1 MKDNNYLQENN
12 PTSRYIKS
20 LDKKVFTKEEEKDFL
35 QGIKFS
41 SPALKE
47 SLKKEFIEHNLRLV
61 VATASHY
68 TKDMDLLAELIQQ
81 GNVGLMEA
89 LDSFDME
96 KDNKFSSWA
105 VFWIEK
111 EIKAYL
117 RDNRLIKIKKHLYP
131 QIREYNEKKKSL
143 SNILAKEVTD
153 EEISK
158 ELGWSLEKT
167 NFIGSL
173 IKNVSSLNEKIDVDN
188 EEKEMGE
195 YIPSDTSVEDT
206 LMEKN
211 MIADVRNLL
220 ETAGLKEREKEV
232 LLYRYGFYTDG
243 ELSRKKIGEILN
255 VGRESIR
262 MDEKKALIKLKRIAK
277 EKGYDDYLR

>member
-1 MKDNNYLQENN
+1 M
-12 PTSRYIKS
+12 
-20 LDKKVFTKEEEKDFL
+20 
-35 QGIKFS
+35 
-41 SPALKE
+41 
-47 SLKKEFIEHNLRLV
+47 
-61 VATASHY
+61 
-68 TKDMDLLAELIQQ
+68 
-81 GNVGLMEA
+81 
-89 LDSFDME
+89 
-96 KDNKFSSWA
+96 
-105 VFWIEK
+105 
-111 EIKAYL
+111 
-117 RDNRLIKIKKHLYP
+117 
-131 QIREYNEKKKSL
+131 
-143 SNILAKEVTD
+143 
-153 EEISK
+153 
-158 ELGWSLEKT
+158 GWSLEKT
-167 NFIGSL
+167 NFIGGL

-262 MDEKKALIKLKRIAK
+262 MDEKKALRKLKKIAK

>member
-35 QGIKFS
+35 QRIKFS

-47 SLKKEFIEHNLRLV
+47 KLKKEFIEHNLRLV
-61 VATASHY
+61 VSIASHY
-68 TKDMDLLAELIQQ
+68 TKDMDLLTELIQQ
-81 GNVGLMEA
+81 GNVGLIEA
-89 LDSFDME
+89 LDNFDME

-117 RDNRLIKIKKHLYP
+117 RDNRLIKIKKYLYP
-131 QIREYNEKKKSL
+131 QIREYNDKKKSL
-143 SNILAKEVTD
+143 NNLLAREATD

-167 NFIGSL
+167 NFISGL
-173 IKNVSSLNEKIDVDN
+173 IKNVSSLNEKMNADN
-188 EEKEMGE
+188 EEKEIGDF
-195 YIPSDTSVEDT
+195 IPSDISVEDT
-206 LMEKN
+206 LMKKN

-232 LLYRYGFYTDG
+232 LLYRYGFYTDS

-255 VGRESIR
+255 IGRESIR
-262 MDEKKALIKLKRIAK
+262 MDEKKALRKLKIIAK

>member
-35 QGIKFS
+35 QRIKFS

-47 SLKKEFIEHNLRLV
+47 KLKKEFIEHNLRLV
-61 VATASHY
+61 VSIASHY

-81 GNVGLMEA
+81 GNVGLIEA
-89 LDSFDME
+89 LDNFDME

-117 RDNRLIKIKKHLYP
+117 RDNRLIKIKKYLYP
-131 QIREYNEKKKSL
+131 QIREYNDKKKSL
-143 SNILAKEVTD
+143 NNLLVREATD

-167 NFIGSL
+167 NFISGL
-173 IKNVSSLNEKIDVDN
+173 IKNVSSLNEKMNADN
-188 EEKEMGE
+188 EEKEIGDF
-195 YIPSDTSVEDT
+195 IPSDISVEDT
-206 LMEKN
+206 LMKKN

-232 LLYRYGFYTDG
+232 LLYRYGFYTDS

-255 VGRESIR
+255 IGRESIR
-262 MDEKKALIKLKRIAK
+262 MDEKKALRKLKIIAK
-277 EKGYDDYLR
+277 KKGYDDYLR